1 MLGVHPSPLRTA
13 RRWLNA
19 GLSRIGSLKAASQRD
34 DLATEEILG
43 RVLERGSSCIDV
55 GANQGHLLRHMLR
68 IAPDG
73 RHWAIEPLP
82 DAAALLRAEFP
93 GVTVVEAAL
102 SDAAGSSRFH
112 HVVNDP
118 AYSGLKRRRYDR
130 PDPDVRMITVR
141 TERLD
146 DIVPAEQEIRLI
158 KIDVEG
164 GELGVMR
171 GALRILGQH
180 RPYVIFEHGLGG
192 ADYYGTSPEMI
203 FDLLSRC
210 GLSISLLHGWLSGT
224 RPFDRSGFTDSFQRG
239 RYWMYLAHR

>member
-1 MLGVHPSPLRTA
+1 MRLSSLRTA

-19 GLSRIGSLKAASQRD
+19 GLARTGSLKAASRRD
-34 DLATEEILG
+34 DLATGEILG

-68 IAPDG
+68 AAPDAK
-73 RHWAIEPLP
+73 HWAIEPLP
-82 DAAALLRAEFP
+82 EAAAALRREFP
-93 GVTVVEAAL
+93 NVTVVEAAL
-102 SDAAGSSRFH
+102 SDLGGTSTFH

-130 PDPDVRMITVR
+130 PDPDVRQITVR

-146 DIVPAEQEIRLI
+146 DIVPAEQKVQLI

-171 GALRILGQH
+171 GAMRILAQH
-180 RPYVIFEHGLGG
+180 RPYVIFEHGLGA

-203 FDLLSRC
+203 FDLLSGC
-210 GLSISLLHGWLSGT
+210 GLRISLLDGWLRGSP
-224 RPFDRSGFTDSFQRG
+224 PFERSGFTDSFERG